1 MATCSVARI
10 FTNSIFSAA
19 LGNMSKFYCSR
30 LHENSIFSAARKFA
44 LRFSAALGIVQVNLP
59 SALACTKIREISAT
73 DQVAI
78 NIIEHVSC
86 KFVKFV
92 GKKSEI
98 RGP

>member
-1 MATCSVARI
+1 MATWSVARI

-44 LRFSAALGIVQVNLP
+44 LRFSAASAIQVNLI
-59 SALACTKIREISAT
+59 ALACAKIREISAT

-78 NIIEHVSC
+78 LPVE
-86 KFVKFV
+86 
-92 GKKSEI
+92 
-98 RGP
+98 RD